1 MFSEQWRQQFIA
13 VYNEM
18 IGAYNAN
25 DHKKVAELERKMLDL
40 MRREKDLIRARV
52 ATKDVPEAD
61 VDAVVEELLVNASRI
76 QTLKVFHERGI
87 HIDPNFYMLGWVLF
101 QADLYRFQRNPQDIN
116 LIHLAHNGRT
126 IPNPKTCEFL
136 EMTLQELQRKNAAH
150 LYDVLEHFYSNQPWK
165 LKALSEQDY
174 WVLFFYAFAHAFY
187 A

>member
-40 MRREKDLIRARV
+40 MRREKDLIRACV
-52 ATKDVPEAD
+52 ATKGVPEAD
-61 VDAVVEELLVNASRI
+61 VDAVVEQLLVNASRI

-126 IPNPKTCEFL
+126 IPNQKTCEFL